1 MHDRLSVPARLPW
14 ILACTV
20 ALLAHGPLATAE
32 SLPASIRSCAS
43 VTDMSS
49 RLACFDQAV
58 KPFLESAPSTGAAA
72 PNAAAPRPAVA
83 ANAATPASP
92 AAAPAAAAAA
102 NTASA
107 TASAPDE
114 LKHLTAR
121 IVSVESLRDGKVI
134 RLDNGQVWQQVQA
147 QDASADVNLR
157 AGDAVTIDKGTL
169 GTYWLAVRSGD
180 VIKVK
185 LQK

>member
-1 MHDRLSVPARLPW
+1 MRDRLSVPARLPW
-14 ILACTV
+14 ILACAV
-20 ALLAHGPLATAE
+20 ALLARGPLATAE
-32 SLPASIRSCAS
+32 SLPASVRSCTS
-43 VTDMSS
+43 VIDMSS

-58 KPFLESAPSTGAAA
+58 KPFLETAPSTGAAA
-72 PNAAAPRPAVA
+72 PNATVPRPAVA
-83 ANAATPASP
+83 ANAAAPSTPSV
-92 AAAPAAAAAA
+92 APAAAAAT
-102 NTASA
+102 NRTS
-107 TASAPDE
+107 SPDE

-121 IVSVESLRDGKVI
+121 IVSVESSRDGKVI

>member
-1 MHDRLSVPARLPW
+1 M
-14 ILACTV
+14 LACAV
-20 ALLAHGPLATAE
+20 VSLAHGPLATAE
-32 SLPASIRSCAS
+32 SLPASVRSCAS

-58 KPFLESAPSTGAAA
+58 KPFLETAPSTGAAV
-72 PNAAAPRPAVA
+72 PNAAVPRPAVA
-83 ANAATPASP
+83 ANAATASSP
-92 AAAPAAAAAA
+92 AVAPGAAAAT
-102 NTASA
+102 NRPGS
-107 TASAPDE
+107 PDE

-121 IVSVESLRDGKVI
+121 IVSVESSRDGKVI

-157 AGDAVTIDKGTL
+157 AGDAITIDKGTL
-169 GTYWLAVRSGD
+169 GTSWLGVRSGD